1 MGVVVFFFVN
11 EWNCILS
18 LFESRQKKL
27 WRTNLIRLLDNPKK
41 VNFDIYQL
49 VLQRL
54 SSFTIFHP
62 SSLLPLTEESIPYRL
77 FFQGNHSQIMSR
89 SLPGSDIAGRSRN
102 RKSSE
107 VYAYVGLWSFSIKH
121 ARATSEGELA
131 TILKYLT
138 LNTFRKNGSINRMNS
153 FTLYW
158 LLLQPRCQGFSQ
170 TLREKPWERGC
181 PCSAEV
187 KVKSAYEP
195 SGSPGRSLSRFL

>member
-1 MGVVVFFFVN
+1 MPKIARTSNSLTVAIYTQKYFFIILKCSYWALLSIYKIRGRGCLFFFN

-27 WRTNLIRLLDNPKK
+27 WRKNLIRLFDNPKK

-62 SSLLPLTEESIPYRL
+62 SSLRPLTEESIPYRP
-77 FFQGNHSQIMSR
+77 FFQGSHSQIMSR
-89 SLPGSDIAGRSRN
+89 SLPGSDIPGRSRN

-107 VYAYVGLWSFSIKH
+107 VYAYVGLCSFSKKH

-131 TILKYLT
+131 TILNLLT
-138 LNTFRKNGSINRMNS
+138 
-153 FTLYW
+153 
-158 LLLQPRCQGFSQ
+158 
-170 TLREKPWERGC
+170 
-181 PCSAEV
+181 
-187 KVKSAYEP
+187 
-195 SGSPGRSLSRFL
+195 